1 MHLNE
6 CFEKRSAFS
15 AVECI
20 AADWFVKTKTI
31 FYIPDDAYAG
41 YTYLSEDIDYRSQ
54 PPQTVGGAIN
64 ARQQQHHHSPHQRRH
79 HAFVEAKEMSGL
91 HHHHH
96 HHFYHHNFNRS
107 IAMQTNN
114 GGQKLSSHAA
124 NVTSTLT
131 PPNVNYHTSFTH
143 MPLGGSQQTM
153 TVPYM
158 HPELGVPIPP
168 LELPWF
174 FAALCFSFTL
184 GGVMKFYWLPR
195 WTKHGG
201 GVVNGQYQRHW
212 FPYRAFALILIL
224 IQGPCSFFA
233 DYVHMTNESLWHMVD
248 RWLACTSMALHLGE
262 IICIYR
268 FTRPIIYALYV
279 GCTAI
284 AVINFLKSQHAQAS
298 LDTDAFIFWHN
309 CWHCFPLTLIA
320 VCWLENVLNRRF
332 GEYYPFEL
340 QRGEKGGVLLSSIAI
355 EQVKSEVSTPSKS
368 AQSLRRS
375 RRLAGKHP
383 PGL

>member
-1 MHLNE
+1 
-6 CFEKRSAFS
+6 
-15 AVECI
+15 
-20 AADWFVKTKTI
+20 
-31 FYIPDDAYAG
+31 
-41 YTYLSEDIDYRSQ
+41 
-54 PPQTVGGAIN
+54 
-64 ARQQQHHHSPHQRRH
+64 
-79 HAFVEAKEMSGL
+79 
-91 HHHHH
+91 
-96 HHFYHHNFNRS
+96 
-107 IAMQTNN
+107 
-114 GGQKLSSHAA
+114 
-124 NVTSTLT
+124 
-131 PPNVNYHTSFTH
+131 
-143 MPLGGSQQTM
+143 
-153 TVPYM
+153 
-158 HPELGVPIPP
+158 
-168 LELPWF
+168 
-174 FAALCFSFTL
+174 
-184 GGVMKFYWLPR
+184 MKFYWLPR